1 MKSYEQR
8 KNALL
13 SGHDASEWLKRAV
26 LTLDKRD
33 SVDAQFDAN
42 TLLALQRLR
51 VAELLGLDD

>member
-8 KNALL
+8 KNELL
-13 SGHDASEWLKRAV
+13 ASHGTSDWLKRAV
-26 LTLDKRD
+26 LALDKRD